1 MQEQWSLEDVYAT
14 PTPTPPNY
22 YYLVP
27 PRFIFNAIYH
37 RHVTV

>member
-14 PTPTPPNY
+14 PTPPNY

-27 PRFIFNAIYH
+27 SRIIFNAIYH